1 MCTCSRPRDVVSPKF
16 PAFSRVNRHSPPSF
30 LFSSFFAAQSRSFN
44 SGEPRLSSDD
54 LLNFQPLSPPPRRV
68 VFLDLSRPP
77 RKILLHPLTPFS
89 NRDRVL
95 DFLPVSIW
103 ECCVVVSENR
113 GKVCSHSRFRRKWG
127 NYVGVTKG
135 LLTQRG
141 SGDDV
146 LLVEI
151 FPMLFCFPSLRQ
163 KFYSLLLN
171 TSANKIVY

>member
-77 RKILLHPLTPFS
+77 RKILLHPPPPFRIEIEFLISFQFLSGNVASLSRRIVEKFVLTP
-89 NRDRVL
+89 
-95 DFLPVSIW
+95 VSGGNGEITL
-103 ECCVVVSENR
+103 ELRR
-113 GKVCSHSRFRRKWG
+113 G
-127 NYVGVTKG
+127 Y
-135 LLTQRG
+135 
-141 SGDDV
+141 
-146 LLVEI
+146 
-151 FPMLFCFPSLRQ
+151 
-163 KFYSLLLN
+163 
-171 TSANKIVY
+171 